1 MVLFDK
7 TYLKI
12 IYYLSL
18 IISLDCNAQIII
30 KIDSLFKSQQ
40 LDEFAT
46 YIENPNY
53 KFTIEEI
60 ETLKFKKYNPEVL
73 NFGGQTPPMW
83 FKFQLENI
91 YFDNEF
97 ILDVSSVG
105 LNYAEVYV
113 LDKSQKTIK
122 LPKSSRRQTLSMR
135 PVPNNKLLF
144 KIYLK
149 AQQQYILYIKT
160 SSKHERHRISF
171 FLYDQKEFIKRDFIQ
186 QNTFFISIGCL
197 LLAVLVSLILFAFIK
212 QKIYWQYSIY
222 IFSLFSVIAVVSG
235 YIDPYLLQI
244 PYLKYDNT
252 YSLIVFL
259 CIAVHLTFTN
269 SYLLVKQF
277 APKWLVIIGKLI
289 IWTALFSTIVYFLP
303 IKLVHNNLPKFN
315 HQLLVITEIYILFNI
330 IIGMKNK
337 HLPSIIYFIRFIPYI
352 IGAFAYIFNILLFDY
367 LYQVVDSLLIASI
380 FEMLFLAFGLSL
392 SYFDTLNKQ
401 KSLLHELS
409 QTQLR
414 ILTAQEIERQRIA
427 QDLHDEVGNSL
438 AALKNYISQ
447 TNLELGEKINK
458 IAQDVRN
465 ISHNLASIDFNKITL
480 SVAFQNLINRQ
491 NEVQIIDYEL
501 IELGKPHKLPAEREL
516 VIYRIVCELLNNIQK
531 HSKAQK
537 ATIQLVYEANSL
549 TIIVED
555 DGIGINNKS
564 NMTDGIGLKHIQTR
578 VAYLNAKLTI
588 DDDGKGTIVVI
599 DVPIS
604 T

>member
-1 MVLFDK
+1 MK
-7 TYLKI
+7 NITLKI
-12 IYYLSL
+12 LLLVESL
-18 IISLDCNAQIII
+18 LMTLFEVNAQSIIR
-30 KIDSLFKSQQ
+30 IDSNFKYQQ

-46 YIENPNY
+46 YIENPNF
-53 KFTIEEI
+53 KFTIGEI
-60 ETLKFKKYNPEVL
+60 EKLELKKYNPEVL

-83 FKFQLENI
+83 FKFQIENI
-91 YFDNEF
+91 YLDDEF

-113 LDKSQKTIK
+113 LDKSQKIIK

-149 AQQQYILYIKT
+149 AQQRYTLYIKT
-160 SSKHERHRISF
+160 SSKHEQHRISF

-186 QNTFFISIGCL
+186 QNTFFISVGCL

-212 QKIYWQYSIY
+212 QKIYWQYSLY
-222 IFSLFSVIAVVSG
+222 IFSLFTVITVVSG

-259 CIAVHLTFTN
+259 CIAVHLMFTN
-269 SYLLVKQF
+269 SYLHVKQF
-277 APKWLVIIGKLI
+277 APKWLVIIGKFI

-303 IKLVHNNLPKFN
+303 IKLVHSNLPKFN
-315 HQLLVITEIYILFNI
+315 HQLLVIAEIYILFNI

-337 HLPSIIYFIRFIPYI
+337 HLPSVIYFIRFIPYI
-352 IGAFAYIFNILLFDY
+352 LGAFAYIFNILLFDY
-367 LYQVVDSLLIASI
+367 IYQVVDSLLIASI

-409 QTQLR
+409 QAQLN
-414 ILTAQEIERQRIA
+414 ILHAQETERQRIA

-465 ISHNLASIDFNKITL
+465 ISHNLASIDFEKMTL
-480 SVAFQNLINRQ
+480 SVAFQNLINRH
-491 NEVQIIDYEL
+491 NEAESIDYEL
-501 IELGKPHKLPAEREL
+501 IEVGKPQKLSAEREL

-531 HSKAQK
+531 HAKAQK
-537 ATIQLVYEANSL
+537 ATLQLVYEAQNL

-555 DGIGINNKS
+555 DGIGIKNKP
-564 NMTDGIGLKHIQTR
+564 TIEEGIGLKHIQTR
-578 VAYLNAKLTI
+578 VVYLNAKLTI
-588 DDDGKGTIVVI
+588 EDDGKGTIIVI